1 MRRWRPSRASS
12 PSARRTN
19 RWNHRREKV
28 QARCGV
34 RIERIGE
41 RGDIRCC
48 SMFVIV
54 RGLLSFVGGSRCTH
68 GAGGGMSGG
77 GVRRELLVG
86 RSGGSGVEDG
96 SICGSQRA
104 DLSDCAI
111 HLAYR
116 CWGGRFSSERDAMSG
131 EKSRRSKIHDQRS
144 ASAQNVSGMLDNSE
158 GAVRFAA
165 SSPAKG
171 TLGPNRP
178 LAALKFSSH
187 SRSLTSLKDYG
198 GKLLVR
204 HYLFFTYR

>member
-1 MRRWRPSRASS
+1 M
-12 PSARRTN
+12 
-19 RWNHRREKV
+19 
-28 QARCGV
+28 
-34 RIERIGE
+34 
-41 RGDIRCC
+41 
-48 SMFVIV
+48 
-54 RGLLSFVGGSRCTH
+54 
-68 GAGGGMSGG
+68 G
-77 GVRRELLVG
+77 GVL
-86 RSGGSGVEDG
+86 DG
-96 SICGSQRA
+96 SSSSDVLVVRVSRM
-104 DLSDCAI
+104 DLFVDPREQIYTDCAI